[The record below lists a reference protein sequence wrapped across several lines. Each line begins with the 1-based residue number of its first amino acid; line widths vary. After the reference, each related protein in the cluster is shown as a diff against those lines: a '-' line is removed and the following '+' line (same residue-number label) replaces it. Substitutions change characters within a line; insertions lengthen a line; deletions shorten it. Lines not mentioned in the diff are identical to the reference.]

1 IPGSD
6 RARAGVDRA
15 RAGGNP
21 GFVTVRPGGRFC
33 RHKSI
38 RSLRWRDM
46 GGAAV
51 VRGGLISVAAIGL
64 AACGAAATATPPVQP
79 ASPAAKTSGNGALA
93 GNWHELS
100 VTTSPLAR
108 NSAGFAYDAATQN
121 VVMSGGRHGCG
132 ASATSYT
139 DTWTL
144 DGTVWR

>member
-15 RAGGNP
+15 RAGGKS

-46 GGAAV
+46 SGAAV

-64 AACGAAATATPPVQP
+64 AACGAATTATPPVQP
-79 ASPAAKTSGNGALA
+79 ASPAAGGTAKLSVNPAVA
-93 GNWHELS
+93 DNWHEL
-100 VTTSPLAR
+100 TTTNPPLAR
-108 NSAGFAYDAATQN
+108 NSAGFAYDAATRN
-121 VVMSGGRHGCG
+121 VVLSGGRHGCG
-132 ASATSYT
+132 ASATSY
-139 DTWTL
+139 
-144 DGTVWR
+144 